1 MFLFSWFKKTKQL
14 QISPYTGFCCFRLQE
29 QKKPT
34 EAKRTGKA
42 AMLSDK
48 QPSPN
53 KRKGFEYNPK
63 A

>member
-1 MFLFSWFKKTKQL
+1 MNPIKLSNYKQAL
-14 QISPYTGFCCFRLQE
+14 ILAFVVSVYKNQPKQN
-29 QKKPT
+29 KPT
-34 EAKRTGKA
+34 EAKRTSKT

-53 KRKGFEYNPK
+53 KRKGFERNPK